1 VIDICLLP
9 SVCTLVLSPLWC
21 CVRSARKQHIH
32 NPLDIHF
39 KKEYTQKELHE
50 LQYTLLLFL
59 NHLGT
64 DDKNEEIL
72 ESSEIEMKINRE
84 SEENTISVDV
94 CKISEIESKPEAEET
109 INEIII
115 H

>member
-1 VIDICLLP
+1 MEQQTGLASLFAKYFIYVK
-9 SVCTLVLSPLWC
+9 
-21 CVRSARKQHIH
+21 KQQ
-32 NPLDIHF
+32 DIHF

-109 INEIII
+109 INEIVI